1 MLDKKTIAAV
11 FGFES
16 EAKFNEGTTTPAEA
30 GKGGED
36 NWGADCNVSLNAKQK
51 YLVILRG
58 YQKLDLPKMAAERLE
73 RMANNLVIM
82 ARPVTITKGR
92 ITVTGTPFT
101 ALVGGR
107 ALCQAGISDANS
119 KNKARKEG
127 TPVLLSFVS
136 EDIPEDK
143 RTEDQKAAGITSKK
157 VYSASR
163 LTSVQEEDVKAA
175 LAAEK

>member
-1 MLDKKTIAAV
+1 MLDKKIIASV
-11 FGFES
+11 FGFEN
-16 EAKFNEGTTTPAEA
+16 EAEFDEGVGTPVGA

-36 NWGADCNVSLNAKQK
+36 NWGANCNVTLNAKQK

-58 YQKLDLPKMAAERLE
+58 FQKLDLPKMSPERLA

-82 ARPVTITKGR
+82 ARPVNVTKGR

-107 ALCQAGISDANS
+107 ALCQAGISDASS
-119 KNKARKEG
+119 KNKAKKEG
-127 TPVLLSFVS
+127 TPILLSYVS
-136 EDIPEDK
+136 EEIPEEK
-143 RTEDQKAAGITSKK
+143 RTEEQKAAGVTSKK
-157 VYSASR
+157 VYAASR
-163 LTSVQEEDVKAA
+163 LTPVQEEDVKAA